1 MFRNEASKVRTTGK
15 VTLVDVERIFVNDK
29 NMILAAT
36 NITDIEQLKASLKT
50 YSERIVEFE
59 REQQ

>member
-1 MFRNEASKVRTTGK
+1 MMSRNEVSKVSK
-15 VTLVDVERIFVNDK
+15 VGLLTIIDVERIFVNDK

-36 NITDIEQLKASLKT
+36 NITDVEQLKSSLKT

-59 REQQ
+59 RE

>member
-1 MFRNEASKVRTTGK
+1 MID
-15 VTLVDVERIFVNDK
+15 LERIFVNDK
-29 NMILAAT
+29 NMIIAAT
-36 NITDIEQLKASLKT
+36 NITDVEQLKASLKT